1 MARTPLDI
9 TADMACADVLH
20 SRFEALPATATVG
33 DVRHWFATSS
43 HRKMAFL
50 TDGDRYRGSLTR
62 EDVAE
67 PVQASR
73 AAAEVARAGPT
84 VAPEAPASSGHELAV
99 AGGALRVPVVD
110 AEGRL
115 LGVVAVT
122 EDRAGF
128 CG

>member
-1 MARTPLDI
+1 MARTPLDT
-9 TADMACADVLH
+9 TAHLACADVLH
-20 SRFEALPATATVG
+20 SRFEALPGTAIVD
-33 DVRHWFATSS
+33 DVRTWFATSS

-50 TDGDRYRGSLTR
+50 ADGDRYLGSLTR

-67 PVQASR
+67 PLEASR
-73 AAAEVARAGPT
+73 TAAEVARSGPT
-84 VAPEAPASSGHELAV
+84 ITPEAPARDGYELAV
-99 AGGALRVPVVD
+99 AGGALRVAVVD
-110 AEGRL
+110 GEGRL